1 MSIGKSLQGVV
12 FQGEVGTALVIK
24 ADESQTWCW
33 DLLLIRAASVCRLL
47 EKKRSHPNL
56 VSGDRIWRRPAQF
69 LHERIPAHQ
78 QVPGPQEHRVRE
90 TKEPVS
96 SQEMV
101 QVQSEERRG
110 FATVHPSVCPAP
122 SPQSSRQCP
131 GHPEG
136 VLRDQWCLPVG
147 GDKAAG
153 SSKPSALHLLMPP
166 RALPPPDP
174 AFLKPWEPC
183 SLGGRGPSSCFRR
196 VHPGLVSV
204 LQSGQCF
211 QGELGAQ
218 SASS

>member
-33 DLLLIRAASVCRLL
+33 DLLLICAASVCRLL

-110 FATVHPSVCPAP
+110 FATVRPSVCPAP

-153 SSKPSALHLLMPP
+153 SSKPSALHLLMPL

>member
-110 FATVHPSVCPAP
+110 FATVRRSWVAREASPAP
-122 SPQSSRQCP
+122 RHL
-131 GHPEG
+131 GRAGGG
-136 VLRDQWCLPVG
+136 VINDLPA
-147 GDKAAG
+147 D
-153 SSKPSALHLLMPP
+153 
-166 RALPPPDP
+166 
-174 AFLKPWEPC
+174 
-183 SLGGRGPSSCFRR
+183 LGT
-196 VHPGLVSV
+196 HD
-204 LQSGQCF
+204 
-211 QGELGAQ
+211 
-218 SASS
+218 